1 MTKAEERKRLIEE
14 VIEMATELD
23 YLEYKL
29 PMALDKLRKLNP
41 TKREIEDNDLQD
53 LFDVYL

>member
-41 TKREIEDNDLQD
+41 TKREIEDNGLQD